1 MTDASPLARL
11 RASADRLFGSGGP
24 LAPVVAA
31 GRRRLRV
38 DTRALAAMRILLG
51 AILLIDLAH
60 RAPGIEKYYTD
71 SGVYPLA
78 VHEATYT
85 QFAGLSIHALSG
97 ELWFQQL
104 LFVIAGLF
112 ALAFVV
118 GYRTRLV
125 GFCSFVL
132 LVSLHA
138 RNPAVLNGGDI
149 LLRTLLPLTLLTPLG
164 ERWSIDAVRRG
175 SFRETVLSAATT
187 AVLAQPLVVFTQNA
201 VLKHQGETWYAGEAL
216 QIAFAN
222 DVMTVWLGN
231 YLSAYPTLLE
241 LLNYGWVTLLAGSI
255 GFLFLTAGRLRAAVA
270 LVYIGAFL
278 GMVPTLM
285 VGLFPFVLTASVVPY
300 LTTPFWDA
308 VVRVLPNAVT
318 TPPPAHRLGR
328 WFGGEPIEH
337 RLAEAVRRRGRG
349 DLVAFGRA
357 YAGSLLTVLGVLAL
371 AFVLLYG
378 VGHVADYEP
387 PYEAEATAVLDQ
399 SWGLYAPNPT
409 DSYSWFVVEAELAN
423 GSSVAAFGGSLS
435 FDRPPD
441 AAKTYTSFR
450 ERKFMSPVDSG
461 GQDGVIAQSY
471 ADWACRQAA
480 DRYDASVASVT
491 VHEFTQASPVDGEYP
506 NDPYQETV
514 ITRQCNG

>member
-11 RASADRLFGSGGP
+11 RSSATRLFGAGGP
-24 LAPVVAA
+24 LAPAVAA

-51 AILLIDLAH
+51 ATLLIDLAH
-60 RAPGIEKYYTD
+60 RVSGIEKYYTD

-97 ELWFQQL
+97 SLWFQLL
-104 LFVIAGLF
+104 LFGLAGLF

-164 ERWSIDAVRRG
+164 ERWSIDAARRG
-175 SFRETVLSAATT
+175 SYRATVMTAATT

-222 DVMTVWLGN
+222 DEMTVLLGN

-241 LLNYGWVTLLAGSI
+241 FLNYGWVTLLAGSI

-278 GMVPTLM
+278 GMLPTLM
-285 VGLFPFVLTASVVPY
+285 VGLFPFVLTASVIPY
-300 LTTPFWDA
+300 LTPPFWDA
-308 VVRVLPNAVT
+308 VVGALPDAVT
-318 TPPPAHRLGR
+318 TPPPVRRLGW
-328 WFGGEPIEH
+328 WFGGKPIEH
-337 RLAEAVRRRGRG
+337 RLGSMLRRRGRG

-357 YAGSLLTVLGVLAL
+357 YAGSLLTVLGVIAL
-371 AFVLLYG
+371 VFVLLYG
-378 VGHVADYEP
+378 VGHVADYDP
-387 PYEAEATAVLDQ
+387 PYEDEATAILDQ

-409 DSYSWFVVEAELAN
+409 DSYSWYATNATLDN
-423 GSSVAAFGGSLS
+423 GSMVAAFAGEPT

-441 AAKTYTSFR
+441 AATTYDSFR
-450 ERKFMSPVDSG
+450 ERKFMSAVSGDS
-461 GQDGVIAQSY
+461 DGAIGRGY
-471 ADWACRQAA
+471 AEWACRQAA
-480 DRYDASVASVT
+480 ARHDQPAESITLYRMV
-491 VHEFTQASPVDGEYP
+491 QPSPVDGEYA
-506 NDPYQETV
+506 DPTVQTLIEHDCET
-514 ITRQCNG
+514 GS

>member
-1 MTDASPLARL
+1 MTDASPLARI
-11 RASADRLFGSGGP
+11 RTTAERLFGSGGP

-71 SGVYPLA
+71 SGVYPLV

-97 ELWFQQL
+97 SLWFQQL

-175 SFRETVLSAATT
+175 SARETVLSAATT
-187 AVLAQPLVVFTQNA
+187 AVLAQPLIVFTQNA
-201 VLKHQGETWYAGEAL
+201 VLKHQGETWYTGEAL

-222 DVMTVWLGN
+222 DEMTVLLGN

-255 GFLFLTAGRLRAAVA
+255 GFLLLTAGRLRAAVA

-278 GMVPTLM
+278 GMLPTLM
-285 VGLFPFVLTASVVPY
+285 VGLFPFVLTASVIPY
-300 LTTPFWDA
+300 LTPPFWDA
-308 VVRVLPNAVT
+308 VVCALPDSVT
-318 TPPPAHRLGR
+318 TPPPARRLG
-328 WFGGEPIEH
+328 WLGGEPIEH
-337 RLAEAVRRRGRG
+337 RLGELLRRRGRG
-349 DLVAFGRA
+349 DLASFGRA
-357 YAGSLLTVLGVLAL
+357 YAGSLLTVLGFLAL

-378 VGHVADYEP
+378 VGHVADYDP
-387 PYEAEATAVLDQ
+387 PYKAEATAILDQ

-409 DSYSWFVVEAELAN
+409 DSYSWFITNATLEN
-423 GSSVAAFGGSLS
+423 GSTVAAFGDSPG

-441 AAKTYTSFR
+441 AATTYDSFR
-450 ERKFMSPVDSG
+450 ERKFMSAVSGDS
-461 GQDGVIAQSY
+461 DGAIGRGY
-471 ADWACRQAA
+471 AEWACRQATS
-480 DRYDASVASVT
+480 RYDQPTESITLYRVV
-491 VHEFTQASPVDGEYP
+491 QPSPVEGTYDEP
-506 NDPYQETV
+506 
-514 ITRQCNG
+514 TRQTLIEHDCEAE

>member
-1 MTDASPLARL
+1 MTDASPFARL
-11 RASADRLFGSGGP
+11 RASATRLFGSGGP
-24 LAPVVAA
+24 FAPAVAA
-31 GRRRLRV
+31 ARRRLRV

-51 AILLIDLAH
+51 TILLVDLAH

-71 SGVYPLA
+71 SGVYPIA

-97 ELWFQQL
+97 SLWFQSL
-104 LFVIAGLF
+104 LFVLAGLF

-118 GYRTRLV
+118 GYRTRLAGV
-125 GFCSFVL
+125 CSFVL

-149 LLRTLLPLTLLTPLG
+149 LLRTLLPLALLTPLG

-175 SFRETVLSAATT
+175 SYRETVMNAATT

-222 DVMTVWLGN
+222 DEMTVLLGN
-231 YLSAYPTLLE
+231 YLGSYPTLLE

-255 GFLFLTAGRLRAAVA
+255 GFLFLTAGRLRAAAA

-285 VGLFPFVLTASVVPY
+285 VGLFPFVLTASVLPY
-300 LTTPFWDA
+300 LTPPFWNA
-308 VVRVLPNAVT
+308 VVRVLPDAVT
-318 TPPPAHRLGR
+318 TPPPAGRLGW
-328 WFGGEPIEH
+328 WFGGEPIER
-337 RLAEAVRRRGRG
+337 RLAETAAWRGRG

-357 YAGSLLTVLGVLAL
+357 YAGSLLTILGVFAL
-371 AFVLLYG
+371 VFVLLYG
-378 VGHVADYEP
+378 VGHVAEYEP
-387 PYEAEATAVLDQ
+387 PYEAEATAILDQ

-409 DSYSWFVVEAELAN
+409 DSYSWFITNATLDN
-423 GSSVAAFGGSLS
+423 GSTVAAVRDSPS

-441 AAKTYTSFR
+441 AATTYDSFR
-450 ERKFMSPVDSG
+450 ERKFMSAVSG
-461 GQDGVIAQSY
+461 DTDGAIGRGY
-471 ADWACRQAA
+471 AEWACREATG
-480 DRYDASVASVT
+480 RYGQPTESIT
-491 VHEFTQASPVDGEYP
+491 LYRMIQPSPVDGTYD
-506 NDPYQETV
+506 DP
-514 ITRQCNG
+514 TRQTLIEHDCGNT

>member
-1 MTDASPLARL
+1 MTDISPVARL
-11 RASADRLFGSGGP
+11 RASARRLGAAGGP
-24 LAPVVAA
+24 LAPGVAA
-31 GRRRLRV
+31 VRRRLRV

-51 AILLIDLAH
+51 TTLLIDLAH
-60 RAPGIEKYYTD
+60 RAPGIGKYYTD

-97 ELWFQQL
+97 SLWFQSL
-104 LFVIAGLF
+104 LFVLAGLF

-125 GFCSFVL
+125 GVCSFVL

-149 LLRTLLPLTLLTPLG
+149 LLRTLLPLALLTPLG

-175 SFRETVLSAATT
+175 TYRETVMSAATT

-201 VLKHQGETWYAGEAL
+201 VLKHHGETWYAGEAL

-241 LLNYGWVTLLAGSI
+241 VLNYGWVTLLAGSI

-278 GMVPTLM
+278 GMIPTLM
-285 VGLFPFVLTASVVPY
+285 VGLFPLVLTASVLPY
-300 LTTPFWDA
+300 LTTPFWQTTG
-308 VVRVLPNAVT
+308 RLLPET
-318 TPPPAHRLGR
+318 IQPQSLTPRL
-328 WFGGEPIEH
+328 GGEPIEH
-337 RLAEAVRRRGRG
+337 RVWRALRRRGYGRG
-349 DLVAFGRA
+349 VDYLAA
-357 YAGSLLTVLGVLAL
+357 YRQSLLTVLGVVAL
-371 AFVLLYG
+371 VFVLVYG
-378 VGHVADYEP
+378 IGHVADYEP

-399 SWGLYAPNPT
+399 SWGLYAPNPS
-409 DSYSWFVVEAELAN
+409 DSYSWYVVEADLET

-441 AAKTYTSFR
+441 AAQTYTTFR
-450 ERKFMSPVDSG
+450 ERKFMSPVASG
-461 GQDGVIAQSY
+461 GQDGVIARSY
-471 ADWACRQAA
+471 ADWACSQAA
-480 DRYDASVASVT
+480 DRYDASIRSVT
-491 VHEFTQASPVDGEYP
+491 VHELTQASPVDGAYP

-514 ITRQCNG
+514 IQRSCSG